1 VIRDE
6 GSRIVVREQSDQT
19 IRAAMPLAAERW
31 GGGITI
37 NDNAVFK
44 ERAMRIAV
52 EYGVKIHNPE
62 LEIWQSDL
70 RTGPRIS
77 KTR

>member
-1 VIRDE
+1 
-6 GSRIVVREQSDQT
+6 
-19 IRAAMPLAAERW
+19 MPLAAERW